1 MNAVTGHFR
10 GRPGRYAI
18 RSTLRILFFVLLI
31 SLTLTTG
38 CGSGGTPSNVGD
50 IFSDECRISDP
61 DFPFC
66 GANVVRCRNHDETLY
81 QVFDEVC
88 PPGWTVVPDNVA
100 FPDLACTNP
109 EGQTFNVDAEQCP
122 PGWEEFTIS
131 FSLSTRSTL

>member
-1 MNAVTGHFR
+1 MSAVTGHFR
-10 GRPGRYAI
+10 GKPRCHARRKA
-18 RSTLRILFFVLLI
+18 LRILIFVPLI
-31 SLTLTTG
+31 GLSLTTG
-38 CGSGGTPSNVGD
+38 CGGGGTPSSVGD

-66 GANVVRCRNHDETLY
+66 GENIVRCRNHDETLY
-81 QVFDEVC
+81 QVYDEVC
-88 PPGWTVVPDNVA
+88 PPGWTVVPDDVA

-131 FSLSTRSTL
+131 VSLSTNVTL

>member
-10 GRPGRYAI
+10 GRPGRHAKKNA
-18 RSTLRILFFVLLI
+18 LRILIFVPLI
-31 SLTLTTG
+31 GLSLATG
-38 CGSGGTPSNVGD
+38 CGSGGTPSNAGD

-66 GANVVRCRNHDETLY
+66 GANIVRCRNHDETLY

-109 EGQTFNVDAEQCP
+109 EGKTFNVDAEQCP
-122 PGWEEFTIS
+122 PGWKEFTIS